1 VARYLLARLA
11 QAGVM
16 VIGLLVLVFVL
27 VRLSGDPINLLAPRD
42 ATPEQIAEIRAA
54 YGLDRPVI
62 AQFGSFVADA
72 ARLDFG
78 TSIRFKQPVT
88 EVAFE
93 RMPATLELGLAAL
106 VLTVG
111 IGVPLGVL
119 AGVRAGTRTDGTVRG
134 VALLGQTVPDFWLS
148 LVLILV
154 FAVNLRWFP
163 PFGRDTFDL
172 FGVALPDESIVLPA
186 VALALYPMAQLLRFT
201 RSAVLEVVN
210 EDYVRIARSAGMPAF
225 TVYRRYV
232 LKNSLIPL
240 ISVLSLQVGALVS
253 GSLYIENVFAWPGAG
268 GLLAE
273 AVSNRDIPLVQGLA
287 FFGGLVTIL
296 FSVLADVLYTLAD
309 PRIRL
314 GAER

>member
-1 VARYLLARLA
+1 V
-11 QAGVM
+11 
-16 VIGLLVLVFVL
+16 
-27 VRLSGDPINLLAPRD
+27 
-42 ATPEQIAEIRAA
+42 
-54 YGLDRPVI
+54 
-62 AQFGSFVADA
+62 
-72 ARLDFG
+72 
-78 TSIRFKQPVT
+78 
-88 EVAFE
+88 
-93 RMPATLELGLAAL
+93 
-106 VLTVG
+106 
-111 IGVPLGVL
+111 
-119 AGVRAGTRTDGTVRG
+119 
-134 VALLGQTVPDFWLS
+134 
-148 LVLILV
+148 
-154 FAVNLRWFP
+154 
-163 PFGRDTFDL
+163 
-172 FGVALPDESIVLPA
+172 PDESIVLPA